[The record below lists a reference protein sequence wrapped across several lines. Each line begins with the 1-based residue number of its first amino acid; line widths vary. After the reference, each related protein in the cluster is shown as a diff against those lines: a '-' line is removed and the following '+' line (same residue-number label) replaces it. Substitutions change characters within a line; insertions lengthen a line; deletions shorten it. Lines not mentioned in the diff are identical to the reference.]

1 MQEYRYMMVYWSGAA
16 IALIGD
22 VELRQL
28 SGGVTSLD
36 TVLKEL
42 SRCCLPTKQR
52 WSAAELMPK
61 MDRVAGYDVF
71 VPLYRR
77 YVVQPRFPDLKETYR
92 LLGLE
97 SNSNELRFSNDVI
110 GTTLRHDIM
119 GER

>member
-1 MQEYRYMMVYWSGAA
+1 
-16 IALIGD
+16 
-22 VELRQL
+22 
-28 SGGVTSLD
+28 
-36 TVLKEL
+36 
-42 SRCCLPTKQR
+42 
-52 WSAAELMPK
+52 
-61 MDRVAGYDVF
+61 VF

>member
-1 MQEYRYMMVYWSGAA
+1 MNLAATEFEAINTMILQTDYRRLCDS
-16 IALIGD
+16 
-22 VELRQL
+22 
-28 SGGVTSLD
+28 
-36 TVLKEL
+36 
-42 SRCCLPTKQR
+42 LPTKQR
-52 WSAAELMPK
+52 WSAAELMQK

-110 GTTLRHDIM
+110 GATLRHDIM